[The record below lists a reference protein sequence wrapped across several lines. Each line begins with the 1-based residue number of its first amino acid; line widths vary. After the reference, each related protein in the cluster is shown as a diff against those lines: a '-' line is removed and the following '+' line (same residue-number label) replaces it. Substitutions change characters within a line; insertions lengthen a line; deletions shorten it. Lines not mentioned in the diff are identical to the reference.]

1 MAPRRNKPIIKLE
14 GFAMRFKKMK
24 KGGKELWYCVERE
37 RRAKCDAVY
46 SYDPATNTFTVEK
59 DHVRHDEDS
68 VRSDVRI
75 SLENLMEAFIAIKK
89 YTSKNT
95 MKALRDEVFSR
106 PPGGF
111 VVSKKLVPDGDAQM
125 DESVTGAV
133 ISQGPSSS
141 TVADQAPNNE
151 TAGSS
156 CRSKLEQSESSV
168 PPPDETNDSTINM
181 TSISAENVPG
191 ASGTIRE
198 SPLLHKIL
206 TDPSPKVQ
214 CNGVQ
219 GQAQHSALPAVPPAD
234 VTSSPGPAG
243 SSEPADL
250 APPPAPSDVKHTS
263 SALIDERVIKIPIKV
278 RAFSDHPLDRDAA
291 NALIELSDQ
300 KEIVSTSEL
309 TTNCTD
315 FLNF

>member
-1 MAPRRNKPIIKLE
+1 
-14 GFAMRFKKMK
+14 
-24 KGGKELWYCVERE
+24 
-37 RRAKCDAVY
+37 
-46 SYDPATNTFTVEK
+46 
-59 DHVRHDEDS
+59 
-68 VRSDVRI
+68 
-75 SLENLMEAFIAIKK
+75 
-89 YTSKNT
+89 
-95 MKALRDEVFSR
+95 
-106 PPGGF
+106 
-111 VVSKKLVPDGDAQM
+111 M

-156 CRSKLEQSESSV
+156 CRSKLEQNESSV
-168 PPPDETNDSTINM
+168 PPPDETNDSTMNM
-181 TSISAENVPG
+181 TSIFAENVPG
-191 ASGTIRE
+191 ASGTIRK

-243 SSEPADL
+243 PSEPADL

-263 SALIDERVIKIPIKV
+263 SALID
-278 RAFSDHPLDRDAA
+278 DHPLDRDAA
-291 NALIELSDQ
+291 NALIELSETKTPKKGKGRPSRKTPLPVDGDGLGS
-300 KEIVSTSEL
+300 KRPKR
-309 TTNCTD
+309 NCEYVRID
-315 FLNF
+315 DKMHRFFEFLM

>member
-1 MAPRRNKPIIKLE
+1 MKVKEEEEHTRMDAEELRLDPNFQVNRSRRLSNVMKHKRLIK
-14 GFAMRFKKMK
+14 
-24 KGGKELWYCVERE
+24 V
-37 RRAKCDAVY
+37 
-46 SYDPATNTFTVEK
+46 
-59 DHVRHDEDS
+59 
-68 VRSDVRI
+68 
-75 SLENLMEAFIAIKK
+75 LENSPL
-89 YTSKNT
+89 
-95 MKALRDEVFSR
+95 
-106 PPGGF
+106 PPNAPLTGGF

-250 APPPAPSDVKHTS
+250 ASPPAPSDVKHTS
-263 SALIDERVIKIPIKV
+263 SALID
-278 RAFSDHPLDRDAA
+278 DHPLDRDAA
-291 NALIELSDQ
+291 NALIELSATFYQLSETKTPKKGKGRPSRKTPLPVDGDGIGSKRPKRNSFQ
-300 KEIVSTSEL
+300 YLSEI
-309 TTNCTD
+309 
-315 FLNF
+315 